1 MMINNIFKRS
11 ATLNTRL
18 AYSFAAGANF
28 LRMVESFFDR
38 AAVHTG
44 IRTDRLNFYKKA
56 ENVVKCSIP
65 LIRGKNTT
73 MKMTARLK
81 LCLPTD
87 ANIRPTNS
95 PLKAEPD
102 TLKMWI
108 LRKWKPLP
116 VS

>member
-11 ATLNTRL
+11 AVLNTRL

-65 LIRGKNTT
+65 LIRGKTPFIQT
-73 MKMTARLK
+73 MAPSKPCPPTAASIRLTSY
-81 LCLPTD
+81 PP
-87 ANIRPTNS
+87 R
-95 PLKAEPD
+95 AEPD
-102 TLKMWI
+102 TPKTWI
-108 LRKWKPLP
+108 SRR
-116 VS
+116 